1 MDMSNSSSHMK
12 SQARQLEEKLRGN
25 EQIGKKNKPK
35 PKKKTHPKQHFLL
48 PAKQSNHLVLF
59 PNCDDSRT
67 HVTRNLME

>member
-1 MDMSNSSSHMK
+1 MDMPNSSSHMK

-25 EQIGKKNKPK
+25 EQMGGEPN
-35 PKKKTHPKQHFLL
+35 PKKSHPKQHFLL